1 MQALVLNPRALLGR
15 GRQFRAA
22 RLVELAG
29 TRAGGFVL
37 TRQEAAG
44 KMGCSDLLADPHGE
58 RGMGLLISICECP
71 NYNGLCA
78 LFPA

>member
-1 MQALVLNPRALLGR
+1 
-15 GRQFRAA
+15 
-22 RLVELAG
+22 
-29 TRAGGFVL
+29 
-37 TRQEAAG
+37 
-44 KMGCSDLLADPHGE
+44 MGCSDLLADPHGE